1 VKNRKFIYTLISL
14 VFALGFYIYDNFKN
28 KSYSDFTPNKTLE
41 QYLPNSTSQEIIH
54 HNYYALS
61 YKEKY
66 EQAEWVAYELT
77 DKEISYNDFKRP
89 YFEID
94 KKVPTKSASY
104 RDYKNSGYNK
114 GHLCPAADRKFSK
127 KAFTETFLMSNVS
140 PQSYE
145 FNSGIWNRLEK
156 RVRYWAK
163 KRKKLIV
170 ITGGILKSNLKTIGK
185 NRVAVPQYFY
195 KIIADVHNPKKINTI
210 AFIIPQEKHNLPLY
224 KYTTSIDAI
233 EGLTGIDFF
242 YKLPESVQNKIEK
255 KSSYFNWTFN
265 H

>member
-1 VKNRKFIYTLISL
+1 MI
-14 VFALGFYIYDNFKN
+14 FALGFYIYDNFN
-28 KSYSDFTPNKTLE
+28 DKSYSDFTPNKTLE

-54 HNYYALS
+54 HKYYTLS

-77 DKEISYNDFKRP
+77 DDEISYNEYKRP

-127 KAFTETFLMSNVS
+127 EAFTETFLMSNVA
-140 PQSYE
+140 PQAYN
-145 FNSGIWNRLEK
+145 FNAGIWNQLEK

-170 ITGGILKSNLKTIGK
+170 ITGGILNNDLKKIGK
-185 NRVAVPQYFY
+185 NKVAVPQYFY
-195 KIIADVHNPKKINTI
+195 KIIADVKNPKNIHTI
-210 AFIIPQEKHNLPLY
+210 AFIIPQKNNHLALN
-224 KYTTSIDAI
+224 KYATSIDDI
-233 EGLTGIDFF
+233 ERLTGIDFF
-242 YKLPESVQNKIEK
+242 YKLPESVQTKFEK